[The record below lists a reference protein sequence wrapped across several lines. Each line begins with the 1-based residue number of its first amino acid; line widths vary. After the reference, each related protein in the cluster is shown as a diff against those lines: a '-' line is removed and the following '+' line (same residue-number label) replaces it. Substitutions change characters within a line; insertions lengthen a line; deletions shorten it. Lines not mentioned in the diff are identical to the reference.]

1 MVSWATCL
9 ATEIQDIIEAMEATT
24 EAGAAEVTAV
34 ALREREDHGPGDQE
48 EHQPPQG
55 PGLLQVLEAP
65 GEDKTV

>member
-34 ALREREDHGPGDQE
+34 ALPGREDHGPGDQE

-55 PGLLQVLEAP
+55 PGLLQGLEEP